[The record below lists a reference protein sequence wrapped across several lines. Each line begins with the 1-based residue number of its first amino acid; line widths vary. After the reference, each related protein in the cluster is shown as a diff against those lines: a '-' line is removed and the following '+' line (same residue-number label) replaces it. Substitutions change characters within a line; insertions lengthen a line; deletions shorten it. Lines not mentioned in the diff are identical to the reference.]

1 MLDIKITRTAAPK
14 AKPTDET
21 KLGFGKKFSDH
32 MFVMDYTEG
41 EGWHD
46 ARIVPYGPFELDP
59 ATVVFHYAQEIFEG
73 MKAYRTADDTVQLFR
88 PDCNAKRFQD
98 SADRLCIPKIPV
110 EDYIQAVE
118 ALVDVDRDWVPHT
131 DGNNTLSDKDE
142 KEQDPQYSDNDGAMN
157 QSAGN
162 GASVIL
168 SNSTNETSD
177 ITIGVDVSKFQGTI
191 DWAQAA
197 SSGVDFAMIRVGYR
211 AQKTGVIYADTNA
224 KYNMQQAAANGIKV
238 GVYFFSSAVNE
249 AEAIEEADW
258 VADFI
263 ADYSIT
269 YPVAFDCE
277 GFNTSESRQKSMTK
291 AERTDVAVAF
301 LQEIYDKGYTPMF
314 YAACSELTNNSQWN
328 IASLEK
334 SFKIWVAQYPSTPYP
349 ETPSTSYTGTYS
361 MWQYTNQGRVAGIG
375 TNVDINV
382 AYFGYSESNGSL
394 SGETAAA
401 ASPDVEAGMVFTS
414 VNDTVTAK
422 DEVRLRD
429 KPSQDTD
436 ATVIATLINGET
448 ITRTG
453 TSSSG
458 WSRLV
463 YNGQTVY
470 AVTSYLTTDL
480 TPKATE
486 SPATGFNT
494 KFTDCNDTVTPK
506 EEVNLRNKPS
516 VTDADS
522 VVVATAKKG
531 EFFTRTGYNT
541 EVGWS
546 RVVYNGQTLYCV
558 TSLLSIQ

>member
-1 MLDIKITRTAAPK
+1 
-14 AKPTDET
+14 
-21 KLGFGKKFSDH
+21 
-32 MFVMDYTEG
+32 
-41 EGWHD
+41 
-46 ARIVPYGPFELDP
+46 
-59 ATVVFHYAQEIFEG
+59 
-73 MKAYRTADDTVQLFR
+73 
-88 PDCNAKRFQD
+88 
-98 SADRLCIPKIPV
+98 
-110 EDYIQAVE
+110 
-118 ALVDVDRDWVPHT
+118 
-131 DGNNTLSDKDE
+131 
-142 KEQDPQYSDNDGAMN
+142 MN

-249 AEAIEEADW
+249 SEAIEEADW

-277 GFNTSESRQKSMTK
+277 GFYTSESRQKSMTK
-291 AERTDVAVAF
+291 AERTTVAVAF

-314 YAACSELTNNSQWN
+314 YAASSELTNNSQWN
-328 IASLEK
+328 TAIIEK

-349 ETPSTSYTGTYS
+349 ETPSTSYAGTCS

-394 SGETAAA
+394 SGETAASA
-401 ASPDVEAGMVFTS
+401 TPDVESGMVFTS

-486 SPATGFNT
+486 SPTTGFNT

-531 EFFTRTGYNT
+531 ELFTRTGYNT

>member
-1 MLDIKITRTAAPK
+1 MSKLFNSDDDDFGYLDDSIHINWKKLLPAIIIVAA
-14 AKPTDET
+14 AVIA
-21 KLGFGKKFSDH
+21 LIIVLIVSFGHRGKKVPANASS
-32 MFVMDYTEG
+32 TE
-41 EGWHD
+41 ETSSVSETD
-46 ARIVPYGPFELDP
+46 
-59 ATVVFHYAQEIFEG
+59 
-73 MKAYRTADDTVQLFR
+73 
-88 PDCNAKRFQD
+88 
-98 SADRLCIPKIPV
+98 
-110 EDYIQAVE
+110 
-118 ALVDVDRDWVPHT
+118 T

-224 KYNMQQAAANGIKV
+224 KYNMQQAASNGIKV

-314 YAACSELTNNSQWN
+314 YAASSELTNNSQWN

-334 SFKIWVAQYPSTPYP
+334 SFKIWVAQYPSAPYP

-436 ATVIATLINGET
+436 AEVIATLVNGET

-486 SPATGFNT
+486 SPTTGFNT

-558 TSLLSIQ
+558 TSLLSIE